1 MKPYIKGEY
10 WMITTIPLCP
20 GSYHP
25 VQSSYHPCQGSYH
38 PCQGSYHPVR
48 KISKVN
54 IH

>member
-25 VQSSYHPCQGSYH
+25 CP
-38 PCQGSYHPVR
+38 GSYHPVR

-54 IH
+54 ID